1 MYPASRLITKVDASL
16 HTASFHPKTELLRKK
31 ISGSIDGDAIQKDIT
46 GASGTPPIKSELITG
61 ITPHEQNGLNAPTIV
76 ASNTD
81 SSGFL
86 PKAFLINFEAPE
98 RFTATASG
106 IVTSR

>member
-1 MYPASRLITKVDASL
+1 MTKVEASL
-16 HTASFHPKTELLRKK
+16 HTASFHPITELLRKK
-31 ISGSIDGDAIQKDIT
+31 ISGSIDGDAIQNDIT

-76 ASNTD
+76 ASNTE

-86 PKAFLINFEAPE
+86 PKALLIYFEAPE
-98 RFTATASG
+98 RFITTARG
-106 IVTSR
+106 IVTNR